1 MRSSAKAVNFG
12 IVYGISDFGLA
23 RDLGISVYE
32 AKKYIASYFKQYPGI
47 EAFINELVAKA
58 KEKGYAETLL
68 GRRRYLP
75 ELTSPKYMIR
85 QFGQRVAM
93 NMPIQGT
100 AADIIKIAMIRTFEA
115 LEKGGYKSKL
125 ILQVHDE
132 LLIDALKTEQQAV
145 VEILTECMQNAFEL
159 AVPLKVDVHAAD
171 SWYECK

>member
-1 MRSSAKAVNFG
+1 
-12 IVYGISDFGLA
+12 
-23 RDLGISVYE
+23 
-32 AKKYIASYFKQYPGI
+32 
-47 EAFINELVAKA
+47 
-58 KEKGYAETLL
+58 
-68 GRRRYLP
+68 
-75 ELTSPKYMIR
+75 MIR